1 MLPKVMQLLDLL
13 LVVAMV
19 LVPMVKMDMKTLVV
33 EEVDLKE
40 DIQMTTIMK
49 VVEVVLVLLLFHT
62 QHKELCH
69 T

>member
-1 MLPKVMQLLDLL
+1 
-13 LVVAMV
+13 MV
-19 LVPMVKMDMKTLVV
+19 LLPMVKMDMKTLVV

-40 DIQMTTIMK
+40 DIQMTTGIK

-62 QHKELCH
+62 HHKDLCH